1 MLNLLNSQLLLIVRV
16 DCVGILKLRNADVEA
31 RIGIAG
37 SKKKSTRARL
47 VFRVNITR
55 KDGSTLTLQTPS
67 SPILCSKYQSKK
79 RWYQRTLGSGV
90 IEGVRKKKKANQQ
103 QNESYVNL

>member
-67 SPILCSKYQSKK
+67 SPILCSEYQSKM
-79 RWYQRTLGSGV
+79 LVLEDSGFWCD
-90 IEGVRKKKKANQQ
+90 
-103 QNESYVNL
+103 